1 MKVLI
6 LSAKTGGG
14 HMRAAQALEE
24 VIKERDENNEVMI
37 VDGLEYVNH
46 YFNKAV
52 VKGYKFSA
60 TKLPRMYGV
69 LYRASNN
76 DSNTYKLVQRTNSHF
91 AKKFIPLLA
100 EFKPDVMVST
110 HPFMSIMCSRLREK
124 CITNIPLVSIL
135 TDFAPHASYI
145 NPCVSEY
152 VVSSEQMVDEL
163 EKLGV
168 DRSIVHPVGIP
179 IPPVFFEKDEQK
191 EEHLRKMGFDP
202 SLQTVLI
209 MAGSFGVTDIL
220 KIYENLNDI
229 EDVNFQ
235 TIVITGRNQ
244 KLFNAFNTIL
254 NNNPEMRVGDI
265 QVNFEGH
272 EDISRRDLKIKLTKK
287 TKLIYFTDEV
297 QTFMHI
303 SDLIIT
309 KPGGLTVTESLASCL
324 PMVLFRG
331 IPGQETD
338 NTEYLTANNLAVSIQ
353 KTSTEDKLHNML
365 HEKKRSNAADT
376 ISKLLK
382 YPERLRSMKESCSR
396 LNNRDSAYKVYDIM
410 KKSVDEMNAPVI
422 LPSEN
427 DAELLADELEA
438 ERLIREFEEVVNK
451 YSGDDFEYAL
461 PDDSDGEYE
470 FEDKGYRFI
479 DMMYQNFK
487 KRRSEHQIKKELKSG
502 GED

>member
-1 MKVLI
+1 MRVLI
-6 LSAKTGGG
+6 FSAKTGGG

-24 VIKERDENNEVMI
+24 VIMKRDPSSEVRT

-46 YFNKAV
+46 YFNKVV

-60 TKLPRMYGV
+60 MKLPKMYGMI
-69 LYRASNN
+69 YHASNN
-76 DSNTYKLVQRTNSHF
+76 DNGAYKLVQRTNSHF

-100 EFKPDVMVST
+100 EFQPDVLVST

-124 CITNIPLVSIL
+124 VITNIPVISII
-135 TDFAPHASYI
+135 TDFAPHAAYI
-145 NPCVSEY
+145 NPGVSEY
-152 VVSSEQMVDEL
+152 IVSSDQMVDEL

-179 IPPVFFEKDEQK
+179 IPPVFFEKDEQRD
-191 EEHLRKMGFDP
+191 EHLKELGFDP
-202 SLQTVLI
+202 SLQTVLV

-220 KIYENLNDI
+220 KIYESLNGIDL
-229 EDVNFQ
+229 DFQ
-235 TIVITGRNQ
+235 IIVITGRNQ
-244 KLFNAFNTIL
+244 KLFNAFNTII
-254 NNNPEMRVGDI
+254 NNNPEHRVGDI
-265 QVNFEGH
+265 QVNFEVKD
-272 EDISRRDLKIKLTKK
+272 ESLRCDKIKLTKN

-297 QTFMHI
+297 YRYMHI

-338 NTEYLTANNLAVSIQ
+338 NTEYLTNNNLAVSIQ

-376 ISKLLK
+376 VDRLLR

-396 LNNRDSAYKVYDIM
+396 LNNRDSANNVYDIM
-410 KKSVDEMNAPVI
+410 KRAVDEMTGPRI
-422 LPSEN
+422 LPTLN
-427 DAELLADELEA
+427 DAELLSDEAEA
-438 ERLIREFEEVVNK
+438 ERLIREFEAVISK
-451 YSGDDFEYAL
+451 YGDDDL
-461 PDDSDGEYE
+461 SLSDDYE
-470 FEDKGYRFI
+470 GDYDLEEKGYRFI
-479 DMMYQNFK
+479 DLMHQNFK
-487 KRRSEHQIKKELKSG
+487 KLRTK
-502 GED
+502 D

>member
-1 MKVLI
+1 
-6 LSAKTGGG
+6 
-14 HMRAAQALEE
+14 MRAAQALEE
-24 VIKERDENNEVMI
+24 VIKERDPSNKVMI

-60 TKLPRMYGV
+60 MKLPKMYGM

-76 DSNTYKLVQRTNSHF
+76 DSGTYKLVQRTNSHF
-91 AKKFIPLLA
+91 AKKFIPLLS
-100 EFKPDVMVST
+100 EFQPDIMVST

-124 CITNIPLVSIL
+124 VITNIPLISII
-135 TDFAPHASYI
+135 TDFAPHAAYI

-152 VVSSEQMVDEL
+152 IVSSDQMVDEL

-179 IPPVFFEKDEQK
+179 IPPVFFETDQHKDEHLK
-191 EEHLRKMGFDP
+191 ELGFDP
-202 SLQTVLI
+202 SLRTVLI

-220 KIYENLNDI
+220 KIYESLNDI
-229 EDVNFQ
+229 DLDFQ
-235 TIVITGRNQ
+235 IIVITGRNQ
-244 KLFNAFNTIL
+244 KLFNAFNTII
-254 NNNPEMRVGDI
+254 NNNPEYRAGDI
-265 QVNFEGH
+265 QVNFETH
-272 EDISRRDLKIKLTKK
+272 DESLRRELKIKLTKK

-297 QTFMHI
+297 HNYMHI
-303 SDLIIT
+303 ADLIIT

-338 NTEYLTANNLAVSIQ
+338 NTEYLTSNNLAVSIQ
-353 KTSTEDKLHNML
+353 KTSKEDKLHNML

-376 ISKLLK
+376 IYKLLR

-410 KKSVDEMNAPVI
+410 KRAVDEMTAPVI
-422 LPSEN
+422 IPSAD
-427 DAELLADELEA
+427 DAALFTDEAEA
-438 ERLIREFEEVVNK
+438 ERLIREFQEVIAK
-451 YSGDDFEYAL
+451 YSEEDGEFTL
-461 PDDSDGEYE
+461 PDDSDGEYD

-487 KRRSEHQIKKELKSG
+487 KLRSKT
-502 GED
+502 GE